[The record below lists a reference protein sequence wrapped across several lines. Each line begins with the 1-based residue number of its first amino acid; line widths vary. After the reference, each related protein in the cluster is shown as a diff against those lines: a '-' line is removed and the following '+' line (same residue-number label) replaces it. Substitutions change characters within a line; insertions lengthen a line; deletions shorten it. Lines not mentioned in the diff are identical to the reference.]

1 MVSVRLGQ
9 ASLVP
14 LPRSLAQPLPLL
26 PVQSCPHW
34 CCSVEQITA
43 VLWGRLPQTAGGELL
58 RARRS
63 FAACTRRTPYST
75 STVSENSTRFLGSA
89 KRPKTALTLTLRHLS
104 FLFRIQLLRY
114 RRSSRAQ

>member
-34 CCSVEQITA
+34 CYSVEQITT
-43 VLWGRLPQTAGGELL
+43 VLWGRLAQTAGGELL
-58 RARRS
+58 RARRPS
-63 FAACTRRTPYST
+63 VAYTRRTPYST
-75 STVSENSTRFLGSA
+75 STVSENSTRFLGS
-89 KRPKTALTLTLRHLS
+89 PKGPK
-104 FLFRIQLLRY
+104 QLLH
-114 RRSSRAQ
+114 